1 MRIDITGLNIAITDE
16 LRELVD
22 RRFEKISRQVSEL
35 ATCEVLL
42 SEERNPAIK
51 AAQKAEANL
60 QIKGVTLN
68 AKAHAQDMR
77 TAIGQVVDELVRQVD
92 RRREKVRKVHKVGGE
107 TIRRADV
114 PGPEAEGAQVE

>member
-1 MRIDITGLNIAITDE
+1 MQIDITGLNIPITEE

-22 RRFEKISRQVSEL
+22 RRFDKISRQVSEL

-51 AAQKAEANL
+51 AAHKAEANL
-60 QIKGVTLN
+60 QLKGVTLN
-68 AKAHAQDMR
+68 AKAHALDMR
-77 TAIGQVVDELVRQVD
+77 TAVGQVVDELARQVD
-92 RRREKVRKVHKVGGE
+92 RRREKVRKVRKVGGE

-114 PGPEAEGAQVE
+114 PGPEPEGAQVE

>member
-1 MRIDITGLNIAITDE
+1 MQIDITGLNIAITDE

-22 RRFEKISRQVSEL
+22 RRFAKISRQVSEL

-51 AAQKAEANL
+51 DAQKAEANL

-77 TAIGQVVDELVRQVD
+77 TAVGQVVDELARQVD

-107 TIRRADV
+107 TIRHADA
-114 PGPEAEGAQVE
+114 PGPEPEGAQVE